1 MTKKFQLGLWSA
13 TAMVIGNM
21 IGSGV
26 FLLPTT
32 LAPYGW
38 ISYLAWTCSAV
49 GAILLALVFGN
60 LAKLDPNQV
69 GGPYAFTKKG
79 LGNFPGF
86 LVAWG
91 YWISIWCTNAAITVA
106 LVGYLEVFF
115 PILGESKLL
124 AIITGLSFIWVL
136 TYLNTKSLKKIILV
150 QRITTYLK
158 LSPILLLGV
167 LGIFY
172 VNFDIESSTIL
183 KEGSFFELI
192 TSATT
197 LTFFAFLGMESATV
211 ISSEIKNP
219 TSNVNRATILGTL
232 VTGFVYLLSYLVI
245 SQTLD
250 QEILMTSTAPFADTA
265 GAIWGVSARY
275 LIAVAAI
282 IATLGAL
289 NGWLLIQSK
298 IPFAAASDDL
308 FPKIFSHTN
317 SNNIP
322 ITGIVI
328 SSILVSVLM
337 LLNYS
342 KTLVQAFSFM
352 MKLSTLSV
360 ITPYL
365 FSTSVLVLWS
375 YQRNLKHKKRILV
388 LSVLAFVFSL
398 WMIMGSGLEIVLWGL
413 LLLVLGLPVY
423 VYLKKNSSNG
433 KILR

>member
-38 ISYLAWTCSAV
+38 ISYIAWTCSAV

-60 LAKLDPNQV
+60 LAKLDPNQT
-69 GGPYAFTKKG
+69 GGPYAYTKSG
-79 LGNFPGF
+79 LGKFPGF

-91 YWISIWCTNAAITVA
+91 YWISIWCTNAAIAVA

-115 PILGESKLL
+115 PSLGTNKLA

-136 TYLNTKSLKKIILV
+136 TFLNTKSLKEILLV
-150 QRITTYLK
+150 QRITTFLK
-158 LSPILLLGV
+158 LTPILLLGI
-167 LGIFY
+167 LGLFY
-172 VNFDIESSTIL
+172 LNFDFESSKIMQD
-183 KEGSFFELI
+183 GSLFELI

-197 LTFFAFLGMESATV
+197 LTFFAFLGMESATIV
-211 ISSEIKNP
+211 SSDTKNP
-219 TSNVNRATILGTL
+219 EKNVNRATLLGTL
-232 VTGFVYLLSYLVI
+232 ITGLAYLLSYLVI

-250 QEILMTSTAPFADTA
+250 QELLMNSNAPFADTA
-265 GAIWGVSARY
+265 GVIWGDSARY
-275 LIAVAAI
+275 FIAAAAV
-282 IATLGAL
+282 IATVGAL

-298 IPFAAASDDL
+298 IPFAAASDEL
-308 FPKIFSHTN
+308 FPKIFSKTN

-322 ITGIVI
+322 LAGILI
-328 SSILVSVLM
+328 SSALVSLLM

-365 FSTSVLVLWS
+365 FSTSVLVLWT
-375 YQRNLKHKKRILV
+375 YKRKLKHKKRILV
-388 LSVLAFVFSL
+388 LSAFALLFSL
-398 WMIMGSGLEIVLWGL
+398 WMVMGSGLEIVLWGIFL
-413 LLLVLGLPVY
+413 LALGLPVY
-423 VYLKKNSSNG
+423 VYLKKN
-433 KILR
+433 